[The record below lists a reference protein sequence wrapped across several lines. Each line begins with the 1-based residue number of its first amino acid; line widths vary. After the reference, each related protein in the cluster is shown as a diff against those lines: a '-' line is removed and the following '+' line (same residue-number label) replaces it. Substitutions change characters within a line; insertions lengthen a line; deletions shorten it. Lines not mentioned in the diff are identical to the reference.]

1 MTSTIET
8 QSTDNQDAETA
19 GTAAETAVTATA
31 NTAAATS
38 TASETVAEDVEG
50 QPPTGVG
57 GVLGVRSGRERID
70 ALDAE
75 LIALIER
82 RVAVSGEIQASR
94 LAEGG
99 RRLDLRRETEVIG
112 RYNRALG
119 RPGTAVAMALL
130 ELGRGRV

>member
-1 MTSTIET
+1 MTSTTEN
-8 QSTDNQDAETA
+8 QSTEMTGDET
-19 GTAAETAVTATA
+19 ETGD
-31 NTAAATS
+31 
-38 TASETVAEDVEG
+38 ETVAVSVPPPVSALAPAADDAEP
-50 QPPTGVG
+50 QPPTGVHG
-57 GVLGVRSGRERID
+57 GRERID

-112 RYNRALG
+112 RYTRALG
-119 RPGTAVAMALL
+119 RPGTTVAMALL